1 MRTGSKR
8 EGPGRYEVLGS
19 RVLVFFGGF
28 FLLVLVVGS
37 EVAGDVDVIDEGE
50 GDPGEGTVEGIIDR
64 SAGLTVEGS
73 NEGSVAT
80 WFAIHVL

>member
-8 EGPGRYEVLGS
+8 EGPGPDEVLGS
-19 RVLVFFGGF
+19 RVLGFFGGF

-37 EVAGDVDVIDEGE
+37 EVGGEVDVIDEGE
-50 GDPGEGTVEGIIDR
+50 GDPGEVTGEGIIER
-64 SAGLTVEGS
+64 SAGLIVEGS
-73 NEGSVAT
+73 NEGSAAT